1 MSKRTRESQIKTIR
15 QIQGQIKSYINWKRC
30 GTVAKYFKESD
41 LTNHIYSLRLIFTL
55 TIEGKI
61 ASKASKLDHVL
72 RIILKKEYNKEPNC
86 PSLPYLRLK
95 DGKKSISSDSS
106 VSDQR
111 GGTRRQEDHSSATT
125 MDQHVQEVPRDRRKI
140 VQDKQMERTD
150 QSSSTRR
157 NRSDNI
163 SLPQRSNSRT
173 LRPSQDV
180 RKDKTSVSLAKDARR
195 DKAEHRVMPCLSDAR
210 QTKKK

>member
-15 QIQGQIKSYINWKRC
+15 QIQGQIKGYIRWKEC

-86 PSLPYLRLK
+86 APLPYLRLK
-95 DGKKSISSDSS
+95 DGSK
-106 VSDQR
+106 
-111 GGTRRQEDHSSATT
+111 A
-125 MDQHVQEVPRDRRKI
+125 VPRDQDRK
-140 VQDKQMERTD
+140 
-150 QSSSTRR
+150 S
-157 NRSDNI
+157 
-163 SLPQRSNSRT
+163 
-173 LRPSQDV
+173 
-180 RKDKTSVSLAKDARR
+180 
-195 DKAEHRVMPCLSDAR
+195 
-210 QTKKK
+210 